1 VTFADLKARLRL
13 PVVAAPMFLVS
24 GPDLVIAAGKA
35 GVLGAMPA
43 VNARSTEE
51 LGQWLER
58 IEGALGGFPYA
69 INLIVSGT
77 ASPRFADDLALI
89 VAKKPPVVITS
100 VGNPA
105 ETAARVHAFGGLVFH
120 DVATVRHAQ
129 KAIEAGVDGLILL
142 TAGAGGH
149 TGIANPLAFVSQVR
163 AFWGGPI
170 LLAGA
175 ISDGRGILAAQAL
188 GADLAYMGT
197 RFAASQESL
206 APEAYKQL
214 LVSETMADVIVTDR
228 VSGLPAT
235 FLRGSIAQ
243 AGLDPDALPER
254 LGVFKPNL
262 PEGLKA
268 WRDIWSGGHGVGS
281 ITDAPPVA
289 GIVDRLAA
297 EYDAARTATRALLAG
312 E

>member
-1 VTFADLKARLRL
+1 MTFAELTARLRL

-35 GVLGAMPA
+35 GVLGSLPA
-43 VNARSTEE
+43 VNARTTDE
-51 LGQWLER
+51 LKQWLER
-58 IEGALGGFPYA
+58 IEAGLDGFPYA
-69 INLIVSGT
+69 INLMVSG
-77 ASPRFADDLALI
+77 AGSPRFVDDLALI
-89 VAKKPPVVITS
+89 EAVKPPAVITS

-120 DVATVRHAQ
+120 DVATVRHAE
-129 KAIEAGVDGLILL
+129 KAIQAGVDGLILL

-149 TGIANPLAFVSQVR
+149 TGTANPFAFVSQVR
-163 AFWGGPI
+163 AFWDGPI

-175 ISDGRGILAAQAL
+175 ISDGRGVLAARAL
-188 GADLAYMGT
+188 GADLVYMGT
-197 RFAASQESL
+197 RFAASRESL

-214 LVSETMADVIVTDR
+214 LASETMADVIVTDR

-235 FLRGSIAQ
+235 FLRGSIRH

-262 PEGLKA
+262 PDGLKA
-268 WRDIWSGGHGVGS
+268 WRDIWSGGHGVGL

-289 GIVDRLAA
+289 EIVNRLTADN
-297 EYDAARTATRALLAG
+297 EAARASARALLA
-312 E
+312 